1 MRVFISADIEGT
13 AATFARAECN
23 SAESVYR
30 KYADIM
36 SREVAAACEG
46 ALAAGATEI
55 VVKDAHGGA
64 NNIDV
69 EMLPRGVRLIRGFSG
84 HPYGMAEGVEGG
96 FDAAMFVGYHSAA
109 GSPGNPLSHTIRGS
123 MNYILLNGRRT
134 SEFMLYSGAA
144 ALEGV
149 PSVLLSGDKAL
160 CDESKELVPGLF
172 TVYTKEARGVTVLT
186 KTPAEVC
193 DELRAAA
200 EQAVKNRANI
210 ALPKLADHY
219 EVEIN
224 LKDHTHA
231 YRVSFFPG
239 MEQKDAQT
247 VVYHTDKLFD
257 VLRMLRFVL

>member
-1 MRVFISADIEGT
+1 MRMLTAAFSLLCALLLPAYACAQEGSAHTILVASDTHFISPALTDNGAYFTRMVERSDGKVTLYCDALTDAFCAQVIAQQPDCLILSGDL
-13 AATFARAECN
+13 TFNGARRSHEDFAQKLARIQE
-23 SAESVYR
+23 AGIPVYV
-30 KYADIM
+30 I
-36 SREVAAACEG
+36 
-46 ALAAGATEI
+46 
-55 VVKDAHGGA
+55 
-64 NNIDV
+64 
-69 EMLPRGVRLIRGFSG
+69 
-84 HPYGMAEGVEGG
+84 
-96 FDAAMFVGYHSAA
+96 
-109 GSPGNPLSHTIRGS
+109 PGNHD
-123 MNYILLNGRRT
+123 
-134 SEFMLYSGAA
+134 LYSGAA

-186 KTPAEVC
+186 KTPAEVR

-200 EQAVKNRANI
+200 EQAVKNRASI

-231 YRVSFFPG
+231 YRASFFPG

-247 VVYHTDKLFD
+247 VVYRTDKLFD